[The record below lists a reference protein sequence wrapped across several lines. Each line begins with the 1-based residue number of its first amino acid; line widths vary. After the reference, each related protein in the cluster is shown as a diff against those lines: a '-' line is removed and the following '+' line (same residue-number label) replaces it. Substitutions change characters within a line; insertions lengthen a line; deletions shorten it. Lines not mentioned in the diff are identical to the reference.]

1 MNFDQIIETI
11 QFQNNGEGFINI
23 TPKIDN
29 WIKRKGFWKGLLTIT
44 SLHTSS
50 SLTINENADPR
61 VLEDLLNY
69 INAIV
74 PKNGFKSLN
83 GGNELTKYKHQEEG
97 DDDMPAH
104 IKTALTSTCLNLTI
118 NERKIVLGTWQGIY
132 LWEHRKRNQQRKINL
147 HAIGD
152 FCN

>member
-1 MNFDQIIETI
+1 MQFDQIIDTI
-11 QFQNNGEGFINI
+11 QFKNSGEGFTDI
-23 TPKIDN
+23 TPTINSWVKKKLI
-29 WIKRKGFWKGLLTIT
+29 WKGLLNIT

-83 GGNELTKYKHQEEG
+83 GSTDLTKYKLFRH
-97 DDDMPAH
+97 
-104 IKTALTSTCLNLTI
+104 
-118 NERKIVLGTWQGIY
+118 
-132 LWEHRKRNQQRKINL
+132 
-147 HAIGD
+147 
-152 FCN
+152 

>member
-1 MNFDQIIETI
+1 MQFDQIIETV
-11 QFQNNGEGFINI
+11 QFENAGEGFIDI
-23 TPKIDN
+23 TTTINN
-29 WIKRKGFWKGLLTIT
+29 WVKKKGAWKGLLNIT

-83 GGNELTKYKHQEEG
+83 GSTELTKYKHQEEG

-104 IKTALTSTCLNLTI
+104 IKTALTTTCLNLTI
-118 NERKIVLGTWQGIY
+118 NESKIVLGTWQGIY
-132 LWEHRKRNQQRKINL
+132 LWEHRKGHQQRKINL
-147 HAIGD
+147 HFIGE